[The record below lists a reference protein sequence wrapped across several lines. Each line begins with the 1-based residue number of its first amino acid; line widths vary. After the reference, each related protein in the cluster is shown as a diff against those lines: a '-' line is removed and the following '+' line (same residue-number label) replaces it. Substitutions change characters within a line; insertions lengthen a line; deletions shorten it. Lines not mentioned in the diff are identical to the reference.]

1 MIHVLVAD
9 DEALEREAMLH
20 ILAGVDTD
28 EPIEVREA
36 VNGLEALRVAQDK
49 KPDIAFL
56 DIRMPGMDGL
66 GVAEKFSQL
75 PDPPVVIMV
84 TAYDYFAYA
93 RMALRFGVLDYLLKP
108 ASTEDI
114 CSVFRRAL
122 HEVAGRKKEA
132 ARRSAVQTIASGLEE
147 LVRADIC
154 KSLRAG
160 TVNDDDIQ
168 RLVAFQA
175 GGAAWSC
182 IAMVAGTGRSSAYG
196 VSPMA
201 AHGFSRFFRALAE
214 RFLVSDLDLVK
225 ANPMLFIASPEQD
238 ADSATMN
245 VFLVVPHGGLFDP
258 RHLQEQVGGG
268 IGQFHRR
275 CNDAGGTG
283 LQFGISLEMDGKAKA
298 ALQTAKIAFNLSNPE
313 RPILLLNS
321 AHEVRQGGTSSSNS
335 LSALAV
341 MWLQDHFMES
351 IGIMDLAR
359 ELKVSPS
366 YLSRILKR
374 ELGIGF
380 GETLALIRI
389 ARAKNLLANGVP
401 AKEASFLVGFRDQSY
416 FTKVFVKI
424 EGIFPSQYIGRSR

>member
-36 VNGLEALRVAQDK
+36 VNGLEALRGAQDK

-245 VFLVVPHGGLFDP
+245 VFLVVCMGAFSI
-258 RHLQEQVGGG
+258 RG
-268 IGQFHRR
+268 I
-275 CNDAGGTG
+275 C
-283 LQFGISLEMDGKAKA
+283 
-298 ALQTAKIAFNLSNPE
+298 
-313 RPILLLNS
+313 
-321 AHEVRQGGTSSSNS
+321 
-335 LSALAV
+335 
-341 MWLQDHFMES
+341 
-351 IGIMDLAR
+351 
-359 ELKVSPS
+359 
-366 YLSRILKR
+366 
-374 ELGIGF
+374 
-380 GETLALIRI
+380 
-389 ARAKNLLANGVP
+389 
-401 AKEASFLVGFRDQSY
+401 
-416 FTKVFVKI
+416 
-424 EGIFPSQYIGRSR
+424 RSRLAAESDNSIVAAMMQGERAFSSASAWRWTARPRQRFRRQKLRSIFRTPSVPYCS